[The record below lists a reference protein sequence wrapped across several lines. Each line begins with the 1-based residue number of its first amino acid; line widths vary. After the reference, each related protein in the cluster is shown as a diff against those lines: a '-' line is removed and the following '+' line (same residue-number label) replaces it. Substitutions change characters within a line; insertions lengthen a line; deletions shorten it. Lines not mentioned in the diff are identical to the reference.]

1 MKLSLVFVIVVLFG
15 SAVGLQWR
23 LWLAEQ
29 GGVLSNRNLEAKIV
43 QQEKVNVALMVENER
58 LTAEVSNLKRDLSVI
73 EARARFDLGMIRDGE
88 TFYRLVEEM

>member
-15 SAVGLQWR
+15 SAVVLQWR

-58 LTAEVSNLKRDLSVI
+58 LTAEVFSLKRDLSII
-73 EARARFDLGMIRDGE
+73 EAKARFELGMIKEGE
-88 TFYRLVEEM
+88 VFYRLVE